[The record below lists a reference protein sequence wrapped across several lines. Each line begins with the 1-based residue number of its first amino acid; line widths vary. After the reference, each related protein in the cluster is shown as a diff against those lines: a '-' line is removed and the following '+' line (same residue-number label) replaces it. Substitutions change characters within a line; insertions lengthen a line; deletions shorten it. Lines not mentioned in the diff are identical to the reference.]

1 MKIVDLP
8 RLYLVAGAFGG
19 EIVLMLALPAL
30 GHRYGAAAVAL
41 LSVAIAAANAG
52 KLFGCLKIDA
62 AITNAPAEQVAL
74 THAAAVVAA
83 VLAAALLASVIAVGA
98 AVDVLPSVVGTAGA
112 TLCVAFLGGAVQQ
125 ASAMRS
131 LREERLGVFAL
142 IKALPSLLVVA
153 IALGVDVGLLSAYQ
167 LAFLATIGV
176 AGAVH
181 LRPPRA
187 HGAGLAARTGTVLR
201 AVRPYALYG
210 APAST
215 LDAANVFF
223 VSVVTLAVAGGDALG
238 RATEVQRIAL
248 GPSFAIGMLLSQQLW
263 RERFEQRSHGAAL
276 ASYHRAAGFAAAG
289 GLASLLTSAAL
300 LATPLGAL
308 LVPGL
313 GTGRVAVFA
322 CLAPLLAQYIGS
334 PLTVY
339 FFKRERV
346 FRYGM
351 LQVGILLL
359 LALAAVAGVR
369 LPPTGEWRPALLLAF
384 AALTLMLTVTMTRAA
399 VTASE
404 GRR

>member
-1 MKIVDLP
+1 MRVADLP

-19 EIVLMLALPAL
+19 ELVLMLSLPVL
-30 GHRYGAAAVAL
+30 GHRHGAVAVAL

-62 AITNAPAEQVAL
+62 AITNAAPERVAL
-74 THAAAVVAA
+74 THAAAVGAA
-83 VLAAALLASVIAVGA
+83 AIATIVLAAALAIGA
-98 AVDVLPSVVGTAGA
+98 ALGMLPAAVSATGT

-131 LREERLGVFAL
+131 LRDERLGVFAL
-142 IKALPSLLVVA
+142 VKSLPSLLLVVVA
-153 IALGVDVGLLSAYQ
+153 LSADVSLLAAYQ
-167 LAFLATIGV
+167 LAFLATMVV
-176 AGAVH
+176 AAAVH
-181 LRPPRA
+181 ARWLPA
-187 HGAGLAARTGTVLR
+187 AGSALAARVHAVLR

-210 APAST
+210 APASA

-223 VSVVTLAVAGGDALG
+223 ASVLTIAVAGADPAG
-238 RATEVQRIAL
+238 RATEIQRIAL
-248 GPSFAIGMLLSQQLW
+248 GPSLAIGMLLSQHLW
-263 RERFEQRSHGAAL
+263 RERIEQRSYAEAL
-276 ASYHRAAGFAAAG
+276 ASYRRTAGFAAAG
-289 GLASLLTSAAL
+289 GLLSLATVAVL

-308 LVPGL
+308 LVPDL
-313 GTGRVAVFA
+313 RASQLAVFA

-351 LQVGILLL
+351 LQIGILLL
-359 LALAAVAGVR
+359 LAVAAAVGGRLPLAGV
-369 LPPTGEWRPALLLAF
+369 WRPTLLLSF
-384 AALTLMLTVTMTRAA
+384 AALTLLLTVAMSRSTVADPG
-399 VTASE
+399 